1 MMMDFAGELNGFAS
15 RCFLEASGD
24 MRQRILF
31 LSRLAL
37 VTDPDA
43 IRVLKQRQ

>member
-1 MMMDFAGELNGFAS
+1 MMLNGFDS
-15 RCFLEASGD
+15 RCFLEASSGGR
-24 MRQRILF
+24 RQRISF